1 MTRTHDQER
10 GNTMGFDALRNTVR
24 GRVLESGDA
33 DFDRVARP
41 WSLAVTQPVAAVAEV
56 ADAEDVAAVLRHAR
70 AAGCPVVTQPTGHGA
85 AGGVENAIL
94 VRTGALDRVEI
105 DPVARV
111 ARVGAGVQ
119 WGRVQAAAAAHGLT
133 GLAGSNP
140 VVGVTGYTLGGG
152 AGWFARKFGW
162 ASNAVRAFEIVD
174 ADGRPARVTGDSD
187 PDLFWALSGG
197 GGDFAVVT
205 GLEFELFPMPALY
218 GGRVMWPAE
227 RLPEVWDAFRA
238 LTSDAPDE
246 LSVWF
251 QRFQFPQSPE
261 MVALDVAYLGDPG
274 AGAELVSVLDR
285 IGGAVADQRGAL
297 SVADIGDITSEPTDP
312 SPAIG
317 RTELLPAL
325 TPEAEKILL
334 GESVAPLAN
343 IQVRH
348 LGGAL
353 AGPAVGARGP
363 LGEGYLVYLLGLGL
377 PQLRDAVHAKLDTFG
392 TQLGGQISGTKPFT
406 FLAPGESAAAAFD
419 PATLDRLRAVKR
431 DRDPHNVIRANYPM
445 LG

>member
-1 MTRTHDQER
+1 
-10 GNTMGFDALRNTVR
+10 MGFEELRNTVR

-33 DFDRVARP
+33 DFEAAARP

-56 ADAEDVAAVLRHAR
+56 ADGEDVAAVVRYAR
-70 AAGCPVVTQPTGHGA
+70 AAGRPVVIQPTGHGA
-85 AGGVENAIL
+85 AGGVDTAIL
-94 VRTGALDRVEI
+94 LRTGALNRLEI

-119 WGRVQAAAAAHGLT
+119 WGRVQAAAAEHGLT

-152 AGWFARKFGW
+152 QSWFGRKYGW

-174 ADGRPARVTGDSD
+174 AEGRPARVTVDSD

-205 GLEFELFPMPALY
+205 GLEFELFPAPGLY
-218 GGRVMWPAE
+218 GGRVMWPAAK
-227 RLPEVWDAFRA
+227 LTEVWDAFRE
-238 LTSDAPDE
+238 LTSRAPEE

-251 QRFQFPQSPE
+251 SRFQFPQAPE
-261 MVALDVAYLGDPG
+261 MVGVDLAYLGDPEQG
-274 AGAELVSVLDR
+274 RVLVSALDR
-285 IGGAVADQRGAL
+285 IEGAVSDTRGAM
-297 SVADIGDITSEPTDP
+297 SVADLGDITTEPADP
-312 SPAIG
+312 SPAMT
-317 RTELLPAL
+317 RSELLPDL
-325 TPEAEKILL
+325 SPEAEKIIL
-334 GESVAPLAN
+334 GESLAPLVS

-353 AGPAVGARGP
+353 ARPASGARGALADGFLIST
-363 LGEGYLVYLLGLGL
+363 LGFGL
-377 PQLRDAVHAKLDTFG
+377 PHLRDAVLAKSDAVVAEFG
-392 TQLGGQISGTKPFT
+392 GLLTGKKPLT
-406 FLAPGESAAAAFD
+406 FLAPGETAAAAFD
-419 PATLDRLRAVKR
+419 AATLNRLRAIKR
-431 DRDPHNVIRANYPM
+431 ERDPHTVIRANYPV